1 MKRLVST
8 LLALMLCF
16 GLSATAFA
24 DNSSQHIGAKRAF
37 SIVSPLAEQTEWI
50 YRTNNGNIEKRL
62 WSITYGK
69 WLTDWI
75 IVSPAN

>member
-24 DNSSQHIGAKRAF
+24 DNSAQHISAKRAF
-37 SIVSPLAEQTEWI
+37 SIVSPLAEETEWK
-50 YRTNNGNIEKRL
+50 YRINNGNLEKRL
-62 WSITYGK
+62 WSNTYNK

-75 IVSPAN
+75 IVSPVN